1 MSAQFNDSFSSFT
14 AAANRANRV
23 ALENAES
30 MFGVQLKTFEKNATA
45 MAGFLGE
52 LAQSNAADGFQ
63 ALLPKGMQVSRD
75 NFERLAAAG
84 QEVIGLSLKA
94 GEAISEL
101 VRAPFNSATAAPP
114 SRKAR

>member
-45 MAGFLGE
+45 MAGFFGE
-52 LAQSNAADGFQ
+52 LTQANAADGYQ
-63 ALLPKGMQVSRD
+63 ALLPKGLQVARD
-75 NFERLAAAG
+75 NIERLAAAG
-84 QEVIGLSLKA
+84 QEVVGMSLKA

-101 VRAPFNSATAAPP
+101 ARAPFQAAAAAKP
-114 SRKAR
+114 SRSTR